1 MFIACPETNGPEC
14 LLQNQA
20 MSWVTPLGLPITQP
34 YRKAARQ
41 MVKTVSLQVTLTLNE
56 EYLPVS
62 ARKQRTAFPPNFV
75 HSLDASHMVT

>member
-1 MFIACPETNGPEC
+1 MSYRVTRKEMTITLF
-14 LLQNQA
+14 QNQA
-20 MSWVTPLGLPITQP
+20 MSWVTPLGLPVTQP

-41 MVKTVSLQVTLTLNE
+41 MVKTVTLNVTLAIHE

-62 ARKQRTAFPPNFV
+62 ARKQRSAFPPNFV